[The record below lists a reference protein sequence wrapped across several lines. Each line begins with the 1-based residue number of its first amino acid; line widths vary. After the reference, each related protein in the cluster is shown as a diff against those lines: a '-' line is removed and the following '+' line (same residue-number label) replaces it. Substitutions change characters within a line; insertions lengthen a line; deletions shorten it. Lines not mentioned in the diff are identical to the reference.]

1 MVASTSMSKIT
12 GTVKRNDLA
21 GGHWTLEA
29 EDGECYQLAGKVAGL
44 RDGMR
49 ASVEGKVARDVMG
62 IGMTGPTFTVD
73 SVTEVK

>member
-1 MVASTSMSKIT
+1 MLASSPMSKIV

-21 GGHWTLEA
+21 GGHWTLET
-29 EDGECYQLAGKVAGL
+29 EDGECYQLAGQVAGL

-49 ASVEGKVARDVMG
+49 ASVEGKVAKDVMG

-73 SVTEVK
+73 KLTELK

>member
-1 MVASTSMSKIT
+1 MLAFHPMSKIV

-21 GGHWTLEA
+21 GGHWTLET
-29 EDGECYQLAGKVAGL
+29 EDGTCYQLAGRVAGL

-49 ASVEGKVARDVMG
+49 ASVEGRVAKDVMG

-73 SVTEVK
+73 KLTALE